1 MEKITLSEKL
11 KMLRDETGFTQ
22 ERTAESIG
30 IPQSSY
36 QSLEAE
42 GAKPSYDT
50 LLKIADYY
58 EVSVDWLMDRTDDRN
73 GPVLLLSE
81 CGGYSYLNLLHWD
94 EQLMIEL
101 IRGFVIQKLVPPT
114 IHQMVS
120 GNLICQIGNQI
131 DRKSGCE
138 MIGRLGVRPF
148 EKPGDKPEDVDT
160 FLVPD
165 LQIVLDRSKFDK
177 YGCIGAPDMVIEIL
191 SPATRR
197 LDLGIKRELYEEAGV
212 TEYWAA
218 DPDEKTVQVY
228 ILEDGKY
235 RAPLVYTANDTIYVS
250 ILEDCRVDLSEV
262 FEDPKW
268 NHKPNTMTPY

>member
-1 MEKITLSEKL
+1 MIFNERI
-11 KMLRDETGFTQ
+11 KMLRQETGKSQ
-22 ERTAESIG
+22 EQTARALG
-30 IPQSSY
+30 IALRNY
-36 QSLEAE
+36 QRLEAD
-42 GAKPSYDT
+42 GNTPNFKT
-50 LLKIADYY
+50 LVQIADLYD
-58 EVSVDWLMDRTDDRN
+58 VSIDYLAGRTEDRN
-73 GPVLLLSE
+73 GPIRFFSE
-81 CGGYSYLNLLHWD
+81 CGGYTYLDRLHWD

-120 GNLICQIGNQI
+120 GNLICQLGNQI